1 MHYLRISSF
10 SLMGILVGVLIG
22 GTIVEQCCGHEAAV
36 RYCYAAPWTIALWLA
51 AVAAGGVCIAD
62 YLRRPVALSLHRVAV
77 AGIHFSF
84 AVILAGAMCTH
95 LFGEEGSIPLRIGE
109 STEATAA
116 RPWRMTLTDFR
127 VLYYAATATPEDY
140 VSTVRMEDAQ
150 GGVTEGEIAMN
161 RVFRYRGW
169 RFYQSSYDADRGG
182 CTLRYTHDPAGIG
195 ITYAGYALLLLSM
208 IGYLCS
214 RERRDNGARS
224 KEQGI
229 KNKDKLVQ
237 RRRYLV
243 LCLLSLFLCPPLMA
257 AAAPVPVQAPVAES
271 FGRLYVEY
279 NGRVCPMSTVAA
291 DVCRKLYGK
300 PYYKAEDG
308 TQYTANQ
315 VLTGLLFDY
324 EAWCDVPLKH
334 SRKARQNAERETIR
348 RMAGNGALCRI
359 WQDADGWYDINDAG
373 SNEVLSNDERLFQMY
388 ALQYV
393 ASDLAHGNNIGANET
408 LKKIREYQKQH
419 FRDLPGE
426 RRFAAEQVWV
436 MFGYTL
442 PLAFVCLAVSLLLLM
457 MNYELGKRNYA
468 FVLRWVTTAVCVLL
482 WAFLTAMLVWRW
494 YISGHV
500 PMSNGHETMQFL
512 AWVCLLIAS
521 TLCITSRRPRLLQG
535 RGYGNGVLE
544 TCNLKHETP
553 YTSAGCLLL
562 VAGMA
567 LLVSN
572 MSASNPQIS
581 HLMPVLQS
589 PLLSLH
595 VSVIMVSYALFALL
609 MLQSVIAML
618 SATKH
623 LTSNSVSGQTANS
636 ASGPTSVHM
645 RLLRIGVCCLTAGI
659 FLGAVWANM
668 SWGRYWGW
676 DPKEVWAL
684 ITLLVY
690 AFPLH
695 SRMLPFF
702 RRPRVFYLYCVLA
715 FGAVLFTY
723 FGVNFLL
730 GGMHA
735 YQ

>member
-1 MHYLRISSF
+1 
-10 SLMGILVGVLIG
+10 
-22 GTIVEQCCGHEAAV
+22 
-36 RYCYAAPWTIALWLA
+36 
-51 AVAAGGVCIAD
+51 
-62 YLRRPVALSLHRVAV
+62 
-77 AGIHFSF
+77 
-84 AVILAGAMCTH
+84 
-95 LFGEEGSIPLRIGE
+95 
-109 STEATAA
+109 
-116 RPWRMTLTDFR
+116 
-127 VLYYAATATPEDY
+127 
-140 VSTVRMEDAQ
+140 
-150 GGVTEGEIAMN
+150 
-161 RVFRYRGW
+161 
-169 RFYQSSYDADRGG
+169 
-182 CTLRYTHDPAGIG
+182 
-195 ITYAGYALLLLSM
+195 
-208 IGYLCS
+208 
-214 RERRDNGARS
+214 
-224 KEQGI
+224 
-229 KNKDKLVQ
+229 
-237 RRRYLV
+237 
-243 LCLLSLFLCPPLMA
+243 MA
-257 AAAPVPVQAPVAES
+257 AAAPVPVQAPMAES

-315 VLTGLLFDY
+315 VLTGFLFDY

-334 SRKARQNAERETIR
+334 SRKARQHAERETIR

-373 SNEVLSNDERLFQMY
+373 SNEALGNDERLFQMY

-419 FRDLPGE
+419 FRDLPDE
-426 RRFAAEQVWV
+426 RRFAAEQAWV
-436 MFGYTL
+436 TFGYTL
-442 PLAFVCLAVSLLLLM
+442 PLALVCLAISIVLLM
-457 MNYELGKRNYA
+457 MNYELRMRNWA
-468 FVLRWVTTAVCVLL
+468 LVLRRVTAAVCVLL

-512 AWVCLLIAS
+512 AWVCLLLAVTPIS
-521 TLCITSRRPRLLQG
+521 NLQIG
-535 RGYGNGVLE
+535 RSGLQ
-544 TCNLKHETP
+544 
-553 YTSAGCLLL
+553 GCLLL

-609 MLQSVIAML
+609 MLQSVIALL

-623 LTSNSVSGQTANS
+623 
-636 ASGPTSVHM
+636 PTSDHM
-645 RLLRIGVCCLTAGI
+645 RLLRIGVCCLATGI

>member
-1 MHYLRISSF
+1 MKK
-10 SLMGILVGVLIG
+10 
-22 GTIVEQCCGHEAAV
+22 TI
-36 RYCYAAPWTIALWLA
+36 
-51 AVAAGGVCIAD
+51 
-62 YLRRPVALSLHRVAV
+62 
-77 AGIHFSF
+77 
-84 AVILAGAMCTH
+84 
-95 LFGEEGSIPLRIGE
+95 
-109 STEATAA
+109 
-116 RPWRMTLTDFR
+116 
-127 VLYYAATATPEDY
+127 
-140 VSTVRMEDAQ
+140 
-150 GGVTEGEIAMN
+150 
-161 RVFRYRGW
+161 
-169 RFYQSSYDADRGG
+169 
-182 CTLRYTHDPAGIG
+182 
-195 ITYAGYALLLLSM
+195 LLLCGCVWS
-208 IGYLCS
+208 
-214 RERRDNGARS
+214 
-224 KEQGI
+224 
-229 KNKDKLVQ
+229 
-237 RRRYLV
+237 
-243 LCLLSLFLCPPLMA
+243 LMA

-279 NGRVCPMSTVAA
+279 NGRVCPMNTVAA

-300 PYYKAEDG
+300 PCYKAEDG

-359 WQDADGWYDINDAG
+359 WQDADGWYDINSAGDNDALG
-373 SNEVLSNDERLFQMY
+373 NDERLFQMY

-419 FRDLPGE
+419 FRDLPDE
-426 RRFAAEQVWV
+426 RRFAAEQAWV
-436 MFGYTL
+436 RFGYTL
-442 PLAFVCLAVSLLLLM
+442 PLALVCLAVSLLLLM
-457 MNYELGKRNYA
+457 MNYELRMKNYA
-468 FVLRWVTTAVCVLL
+468 LVLRWFIAAVCVLL

-500 PMSNGHETMQFL
+500 PMSNGHEAMQFL

-521 TLCITSRRPRLLQG
+521 TLCITSRCPRNKQP
-535 RGYGNGVLE
+535 E
-544 TCNLKHETP
+544 TCNLKHETS

-609 MLQSVIAML
+609 MLQSLIALL

-623 LTSNSVSGQTANS
+623 LTSNSVSGQTSNS
-636 ASGPTSVHM
+636 ASGQTSVHM

>member
-1 MHYLRISSF
+1 MKK
-10 SLMGILVGVLIG
+10 
-22 GTIVEQCCGHEAAV
+22 TI
-36 RYCYAAPWTIALWLA
+36 
-51 AVAAGGVCIAD
+51 
-62 YLRRPVALSLHRVAV
+62 
-77 AGIHFSF
+77 
-84 AVILAGAMCTH
+84 
-95 LFGEEGSIPLRIGE
+95 
-109 STEATAA
+109 
-116 RPWRMTLTDFR
+116 
-127 VLYYAATATPEDY
+127 
-140 VSTVRMEDAQ
+140 
-150 GGVTEGEIAMN
+150 
-161 RVFRYRGW
+161 
-169 RFYQSSYDADRGG
+169 
-182 CTLRYTHDPAGIG
+182 
-195 ITYAGYALLLLSM
+195 LLLCGCVWS
-208 IGYLCS
+208 
-214 RERRDNGARS
+214 
-224 KEQGI
+224 
-229 KNKDKLVQ
+229 
-237 RRRYLV
+237 
-243 LCLLSLFLCPPLMA
+243 LMA
-257 AAAPVPVQAPVAES
+257 AAAPVPIQAPVAES

-279 NGRVCPMSTVAA
+279 
-291 DVCRKLYGK
+291 
-300 PYYKAEDG
+300 
-308 TQYTANQ
+308 
-315 VLTGLLFDY
+315 
-324 EAWCDVPLKH
+324 
-334 SRKARQNAERETIR
+334 
-348 RMAGNGALCRI
+348 NGALCRI

-373 SNEVLSNDERLFQMY
+373 SNEALGNDERLFQMY

-393 ASDLAHGNNIGANET
+393 AADLAHGNNIEANET
-408 LKKIREYQKQH
+408 LKKIWEYQKQH
-419 FRDLPGE
+419 FRDLPDE
-426 RRFAAEQVWV
+426 WRFAAEQAWV
-436 MFGYTL
+436 TFGYTL
-442 PLAFVCLAVSLLLLM
+442 PLALVCLAVSIMLLM
-457 MNYELGKRNYA
+457 MNYELRMKNYA
-468 FVLRWVTTAVCVLL
+468 LVLRWFIAVVCVLL

-521 TLCITSRRPRLLQG
+521 TLCITSRRPRLLQE

-609 MLQSVIAML
+609 MLQSVIAL
-618 SATKH
+618 LFATKH
-623 LTSNSVSGQTANS
+623 PTSNSVSGQTSNS
-636 ASGPTSVHM
+636 ASGQTSVHM
-645 RLLRIGVCCLTAGI
+645 RLLCIGVCCLTAGI

>member
-1 MHYLRISSF
+1 MKK
-10 SLMGILVGVLIG
+10 
-22 GTIVEQCCGHEAAV
+22 T
-36 RYCYAAPWTIALWLA
+36 
-51 AVAAGGVCIAD
+51 
-62 YLRRPVALSLHRVAV
+62 
-77 AGIHFSF
+77 
-84 AVILAGAMCTH
+84 
-95 LFGEEGSIPLRIGE
+95 
-109 STEATAA
+109 
-116 RPWRMTLTDFR
+116 
-127 VLYYAATATPEDY
+127 
-140 VSTVRMEDAQ
+140 
-150 GGVTEGEIAMN
+150 
-161 RVFRYRGW
+161 
-169 RFYQSSYDADRGG
+169 
-182 CTLRYTHDPAGIG
+182 
-195 ITYAGYALLLLSM
+195 LLLLCGCVWS
-208 IGYLCS
+208 
-214 RERRDNGARS
+214 
-224 KEQGI
+224 
-229 KNKDKLVQ
+229 
-237 RRRYLV
+237 
-243 LCLLSLFLCPPLMA
+243 LMA

-300 PYYKAEDG
+300 SYYKAEDG

-324 EAWCDVPLKH
+324 EAWCDVPLKQ
-334 SRKARQNAERETIR
+334 SRKAQQNAERETIR
-348 RMAGNGALCRI
+348 RMAGNGSLCRI
-359 WQDADGWYDINDAG
+359 WQDAGGWYDINDAG
-373 SNEVLSNDERLFQMY
+373 SNEALDNDERLFQMY

-393 ASDLAHGNNIGANET
+393 ASDLAHGRNIEANET
-408 LKKIREYQKQH
+408 LKKIREYQQRH
-419 FRDLPGE
+419 FRDLPDE
-426 RRFAAEQVWV
+426 RHFAAEQAWV
-436 MFGYTL
+436 TFGYTL
-442 PLAFVCLAVSLLLLM
+442 PLALVCLAVSLLLLM
-457 MNYELGKRNYA
+457 MNCELGMRNWA
-468 FVLRWVTTAVCVLL
+468 LALRWVTAAVCVLL

-512 AWVCLLIAS
+512 AWVCLLIAG
-521 TLCITSRRPRLLQG
+521 TLCITTQLQK
-535 RGYGNGVLE
+535 RTQPE
-544 TCNLKHETP
+544 TCNPGHETP

-609 MLQSVIAML
+609 MLQSVIALL

-623 LTSNSVSGQTANS
+623 LTSNSVSGQTSNS
-636 ASGPTSVHM
+636 ASGQTSIHM

-659 FLGAVWANM
+659 FLGAVWANQ

-695 SRMLPFF
+695 SRMMPFF